1 MRNPLDVV
9 RSLALG
15 ACAVGASGHILRTL
29 VKEGP
34 EALCQ
39 ELHTWSEHVRTL
51 MTLLGAADV
60 SQLRRTDVLVTGS
73 TAERARLLGVDL
85 TGLAHRSD
93 S

>member
-1 MRNPLDVV
+1 M
-9 RSLALG
+9 
-15 ACAVGASGHILRTL
+15 
-29 VKEGP
+29 
-34 EALCQ
+34 
-39 ELHTWSEHVRTL
+39 RTL